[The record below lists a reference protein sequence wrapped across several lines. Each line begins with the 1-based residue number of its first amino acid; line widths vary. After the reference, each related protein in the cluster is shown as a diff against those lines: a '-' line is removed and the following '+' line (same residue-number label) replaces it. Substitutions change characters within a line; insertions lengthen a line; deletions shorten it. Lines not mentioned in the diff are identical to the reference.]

1 LIMTSR
7 AQSIVQGVS
16 DLVEGILEEMGFE
29 LVEVEY
35 IHNMGRWILRLVIDK
50 ESGVTI
56 DDCAKVSN
64 ELGDLIDVKNFID
77 HSYALEI
84 SSPGLDRPLKKEKDV
99 LKAMNKKIK
108 LKMLTPVEGRRNYS
122 GYLRDFENGMLHVEI
137 ETGLVAL
144 PWSEVDKAN
153 LIYEFKP

>member
-7 AQSIVQGVS
+7 AQTIVQGVS

-29 LVEVEY
+29 LVDVEY
-35 IHNMGRWILRLVIDK
+35 VHNQGRWILRLFIDK
-50 ESGVTI
+50 EGGVTI

-77 HSYALEI
+77 HPYTLEI

-108 LKMLTPVEGRRNYS
+108 LKMLTPVKGRRNYS
-122 GYLRDFENGMLHVEI
+122 GYLRDFKNGVLHVEI

>member
-35 IHNMGRWILRLVIDK
+35 IHNLGRWILRLVIDK
-50 ESGVTI
+50 EGGVTI

>member
-29 LVEVEY
+29 LVDVEY
-35 IHNMGRWILRLVIDK
+35 IHNLGRWILRLVIDK
-50 ESGVTI
+50 EGGVTI

>member
-1 LIMTSR
+1 MTSR

-29 LVEVEY
+29 LVDVEY
-35 IHNMGRWILRLVIDK
+35 IHNLGRWILRLVIDK
-50 ESGVTI
+50 EGGVTI

>member
-1 LIMTSR
+1 
-7 AQSIVQGVS
+7 
-16 DLVEGILEEMGFE
+16 MGFE